1 MGLIMVK
8 LLNFLFSL
16 LFFAFLGLMLFLLG
30 ETIYYL
36 VNINW
41 VYVAITLFKLFIIC
55 ILFCLVFINY
65 FVSAIEHYAGKKNYF
80 R

>member
-16 LFFAFLGLMLFLLG
+16 LFFAFLGFMLFLLG
-30 ETIYYL
+30 EIVYFLLNLNWIYA
-36 VNINW
+36 
-41 VYVAITLFKLFIIC
+41 AITLFKLFIIC

-65 FVSAIEHYAGKKNYF
+65 FVSVMEYQTGKKNQL
-80 R
+80 

>member
-1 MGLIMVK
+1 MVLIMVK

-16 LFFAFLGLMLFLLG
+16 LFFAFLGFMLFLLG

-36 VNINW
+36 VNLNW
-41 VYVAITLFKLFIIC
+41 VYVAITLFKLFTIC

-65 FVSAIEHYAGKKNYF
+65 FVSAIEHYTGKKNHF
-80 R
+80 K